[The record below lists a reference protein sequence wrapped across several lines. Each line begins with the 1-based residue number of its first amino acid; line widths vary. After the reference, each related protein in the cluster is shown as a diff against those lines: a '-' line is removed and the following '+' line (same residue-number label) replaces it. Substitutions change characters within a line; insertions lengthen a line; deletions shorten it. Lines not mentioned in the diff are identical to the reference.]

1 MRPAILVTGIAALF
15 LAIGSAHAQSGYRPN
30 YDHNA
35 HEWQS
40 SEPGYSDKR
49 PDGDEKNCSP
59 LKPRT
64 LSKKPLTPKQVR
76 EYRALRSIGIDKK
89 DAAQVVRDPGVKKG
103 EWGWT
108 RVGGA
113 SEGVMCVKNEGSER
127 LMKYRNNVV
136 IE

>member
-1 MRPAILVTGIAALF
+1 MYPKPLQVLGLAAILIAISTPLARADNPPTRCVLTLETGRA
-15 LAIGSAHAQSGYRPN
+15 
-30 YDHNA
+30 
-35 HEWQS
+35 
-40 SEPGYSDKR
+40 
-49 PDGDEKNCSP
+49 
-59 LKPRT
+59 
-64 LSKKPLTPKQVR
+64 KKPLTPRQAAIYKD
-76 EYRALRSIGIDKK
+76 LRSIGITKK
-89 DAAQVVRDPGVKKG
+89 DAAQVARDPGVKKG

>member
-1 MRPAILVTGIAALF
+1 MRRLFLTSIAALF
-15 LAIGSAHAQSGYRPN
+15 LATGTAHAQSDYRPN
-30 YDHNA
+30 YDPHA

-40 SEPGYSDKR
+40 SQSGYSDER
-49 PDGDEKNCSP
+49 TGDDEGNCSA
-59 LKPRT
+59 LKPRV

-76 EYRALRSIGIDKK
+76 VYKDLRSIGITKK
-89 DAAQVVRDPGVKKG
+89 DAAQVARDPGVKKG

-113 SEGVMCVKNEGSER
+113 SEGVMCMKQNGFER

-136 IE
+136 VE

>member
-1 MRPAILVTGIAALF
+1 MRKALLAGVAALL
-15 LAIGSAHAQSGYRPN
+15 LATGTAHAQSSYRPN
-30 YDHNA
+30 YDPKA

-40 SEPGYSDKR
+40 SQTGYNEPVYGPSWEGCTQARDN
-49 PDGDEKNCSP
+49 G
-59 LKPRT
+59 
-64 LSKKPLTPKQVR
+64 LSKKPLTPKQIR
-76 EYRALRSIGIDKK
+76 EYKALIGIGITKK
-89 DAAQVVRDPGVKKG
+89 DAARVVRDPGVKKG

-113 SEGVMCVKNEGSER
+113 SEGTMCVKNEGSER

>member
-30 YDHNA
+30 YDPNA